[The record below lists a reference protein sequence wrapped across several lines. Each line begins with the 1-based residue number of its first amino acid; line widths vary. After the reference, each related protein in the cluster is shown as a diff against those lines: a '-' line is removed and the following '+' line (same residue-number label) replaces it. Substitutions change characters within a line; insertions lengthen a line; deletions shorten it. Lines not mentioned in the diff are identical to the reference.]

1 MGKVYVQPIQ
11 GAWQDDVGKKM
22 HAEANREI
30 EVVNNVAQSMES
42 ALKEVDRHRNDNLEY
57 IGTLSIKKIIEVSQ
71 NLMLNY
77 SGDIRP
83 EDV

>member
-57 IGTLSIKKIIEVSQ
+57 SSQVDELEALQERLERALKI
-71 NLMLNY
+71 
-77 SGDIRP
+77 
-83 EDV
+83 